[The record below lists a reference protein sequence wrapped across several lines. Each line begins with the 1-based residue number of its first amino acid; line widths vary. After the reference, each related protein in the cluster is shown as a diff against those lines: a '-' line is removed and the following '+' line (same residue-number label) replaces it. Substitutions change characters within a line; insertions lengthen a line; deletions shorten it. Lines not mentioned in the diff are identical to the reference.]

1 MAEQCLILVVGHN
14 ASGKTMLSNKIIK
27 HFNINRV
34 NGDDVRDF
42 LISKIRY
49 YSDMNYSY
57 PNPKIRSANKVV
69 TIFRK
74 ELIRELLSQGE
85 SVLVDGGGIT
95 KESRKKYMELKK
107 ISSQKMITVII
118 ESDIEENMLL
128 QRLKHR
134 DKSNRNHRWVDLY
147 DDIRKGKYEGV
158 TNDEADHVLKFNQD
172 NSDAI
177 LKRMRD
183 IVNK

>member
-1 MAEQCLILVVGHN
+1 MAKQCLILVIGHN
-14 ASGKTMLSNKIIK
+14 ASGKTMLSNRILK

-42 LISKIRY
+42 LISKIHY
-49 YSDMNYSY
+49 YSDMHYSY
-57 PNPKIRSANKVV
+57 PNPKIKSANKVV
-69 TIFRK
+69 NIFRE

-95 KESRKKYMELKK
+95 KESRKRYLELKN
-107 ISSQKMITVII
+107 ISSRKVITVII
-118 ESDIEENMLL
+118 ELDIEENILL

-134 DKSNRNHRWVDLY
+134 DKSNRNYRWVDLY
-147 DDIRKGKYEGV
+147 DDIRREKYEEV
-158 TNDEADHVLKFNQD
+158 TDDEADYVLKLNQD

-177 LKRMRD
+177 IERMSD
-183 IVNK
+183 IVNR

>member
-14 ASGKTMLSNKIIK
+14 ASGKTMLSNEMIK

-34 NGDDVRDF
+34 NGDDIRDF
-42 LISKIRY
+42 LISKIHY
-49 YSDMNYSY
+49 YSDTHYSY
-57 PNPKIRSANKVV
+57 PNPKINSANKVV
-69 TIFRK
+69 TIFRE

-95 KESRKKYMELKK
+95 KESRKRYLKLKK
-107 ISSQKMITVII
+107 ISSRKIITVII
-118 ESDIEENMLL
+118 ESDIEENILL

-147 DDIRKGKYEGV
+147 DDIRKEKYEEV
-158 TNDEADHVLKFNQD
+158 TNDEANHVLKFNQD

-177 LKRMRD
+177 FETIRG

>member
-1 MAEQCLILVVGHN
+1 MAKQCLILVIGHN
-14 ASGKTMLSNKIIK
+14 ASGKTMLSNRILK

-42 LISKIRY
+42 LISKIHY
-49 YSDMNYSY
+49 YSDMHYSY
-57 PNPKIRSANKVV
+57 PNPKIKSANKVV
-69 TIFRK
+69 TTFRE

-107 ISSQKMITVII
+107 ISSQKIITVII
-118 ESDIEENMLL
+118 ELDVEEKILL

-134 DKSNRNHRWVDLY
+134 DKSNKNHRWIDLY
-147 DDIRKGKYEGV
+147 NDIRKDKYEEV

-172 NSDAI
+172 NPDAI
-177 LKRMRD
+177 LERMRD